1 MPRTNVPTSFA
12 GVQPAWHRIGTVLS
26 KEAQEDYMLAMEE
39 AALNYK
45 VEKIQ
50 FTNPFYSPEDTEGV
64 TPQFLDAYGTFR
76 MDTKEHLGTVKS
88 QYEVIQN
95 ADAFNFLEELID
107 GGMRVVSLGSFKS
120 GAVVFAN
127 ILAKEAEVVKGD
139 PVQNYL
145 QVVTSHDGTLSLDF
159 FSSVV
164 QMVCQ
169 NTLRRAM
176 RAAKHH
182 LKINH
187 TKTASVKLEQ
197 ATAFLRLVGRDIDD
211 FNEKLRFLTTK
222 RITPEI
228 EELFLN
234 KLIGEVP
241 EDAKSKRKANMR
253 EAILQSPDNSEVV
266 RGISGTAYALLNR
279 VTNYVDHFSEGTTSP
294 EKRAISAAFGSG
306 DARKRKAIDVL
317 LEMSKTM

>member
-1 MPRTNVPTSFA
+1 MSRPNVPTSFA
-12 GVQPAWHRIGTVLS
+12 GVQSAWHRIGTALS
-26 KEAQEDYMLAMEE
+26 AEAQTDYVRAMEE
-39 AALNYK
+39 ADLNYEVK
-45 VEKIQ
+45 KIQ
-50 FTNPFYSPEDTEGV
+50 FSNPLYSADV
-64 TPQFLDAYGTFR
+64 DCLIPQFVDAYGTFR
-76 MDTKEHLGTVKS
+76 MDTQEHLGTVKS

-95 ADAFNFLEELID
+95 AEAFNFLEELID
-107 GGMRVVSLGSFKS
+107 GGMRVVSLGSFKG

-127 ILAKEAEVVKGD
+127 VLAKEDEIVKGD
-139 PVQNYL
+139 PVKNYL
-145 QVVTSHDGTLSLDF
+145 QVVTSHDGSMSLDF

-176 RAAKHH
+176 KSAKQH
-182 LKINH
+182 LKISH
-187 TKTASVKLEQ
+187 TKSASVRLEQ
-197 ATAFLRLVGRDIDD
+197 ATAFLKLVGKDIDD

-222 RITPEI
+222 RVTPEI

-234 KLIGEVP
+234 RLIGEVA

-266 RGISGTAYALLNR
+266 KSISGTAYALLNR
-279 VTNYVDHFSEGTTSP
+279 VTNYVDHFSEGTTSD

-306 DARKRKAIDVL
+306 DARKRKAFDIL